1 LDSPPVDIDIQSP
14 DTVLDERNG
23 VYLTSI
29 PGCSRWFESESLETL
44 SLEESVL
51 KGDKERVVRLGQR
64 EVGVVVKCYSGVD
77 TSLKVCD
84 LVEVIGILEMPEQ
97 PDPDQPHDEEEDE
110 EVSTEVVIH
119 AVTIQKKSL
128 RDLVFS
134 KYGELSTGTPPL
146 TSLIQTTWKKQE
158 NYSYN
163 TSLAFSMV
171 IP

>member
-1 LDSPPVDIDIQSP
+1 LDSAPVDIDIQSP

-23 VYLTSI
+23 VYVTSI

-51 KGDKERVVRLGQR
+51 KGDKERVVGLGQR

-97 PDPDQPHDEEEDE
+97 PEHDQQDEEEE
-110 EVSTEVVIH
+110 EVSTEVIIH

-128 RDLVFS
+128 RDLILT
-134 KYGELSTGTPPL
+134 KYGELSSGTLPL
-146 TSLIQTTWKKQE
+146 TTLIQTTWKKQKD
-158 NYSYN
+158 YLYN
-163 TSLAFSMV
+163 TCLDFSTV